1 MEGRQYITDGV
12 SMNFK
17 HSPWAAVGGALVM
30 SYGVTVA
37 LLLAL
42 AFLLYKMKLQP
53 AQVGLG
59 VAAIYILSTMAG
71 GVVTVKFM
79 KRKRLLCGLGFGAL
93 YLAVLLLMS
102 VISQTG
108 FSAAVSDVA
117 KAAACCLAGGAL
129 GGIAG

>member
-42 AFLLYKMKLQP
+42 AFLLYKMKVQP
-53 AQVGLG
+53 AQVVWAWPPFTYSLRWQGGL
-59 VAAIYILSTMAG
+59 
-71 GVVTVKFM
+71 
-79 KRKRLLCGLGFGAL
+79 
-93 YLAVLLLMS
+93 
-102 VISQTG
+102 
-108 FSAAVSDVA
+108 
-117 KAAACCLAGGAL
+117 
-129 GGIAG
+129 